1 LVWFSLFLFD
11 LIRCCKPKTGEEQAP
26 QEKKKANYNVKQS
39 YMLSFNGVSPKHKW
53 LAIRAKPAKSEAC
66 SKL

>member
-1 LVWFSLFLFD
+1 MLQAKNRRRASST
-11 LIRCCKPKTGEEQAP
+11 REE
-26 QEKKKANYNVKQS
+26 KANYNVKQS